1 MKITQAMILALLQV
15 QENYHQIFMESYQKD
30 QAEIISIVL
39 LKIEMEDIQY
49 EMMTLTTIGL
59 LDPVLAV
66 DDLQSP
72 QQKKVTVG
80 VGEILNM
87 K

>member
-1 MKITQAMILALLQV
+1 MKITRLMRLALLQV
-15 QENYHQIFMESYQKD
+15 QENYHQVFMESSQKD
-30 QAEIISIVL
+30 QAETISTVL
-39 LKIEMEDIQY
+39 LKIEMEGIQY

-59 LDPVLAV
+59 PDPVLTV
-66 DDLQSP
+66 DGLQSP

-80 VGEILNM
+80 VGEIWNM